1 MKLKTIGITLVS
13 SALSFGIFSSAAGAT
28 TFANGQPEKIQ
39 IQVAATETAFTK
51 NDLIK
56 KFHELFPKQFDFLTN
71 NDFQMHGS
79 HFYPEDDTL
88 RYSLSFTKVIDGK
101 RLYGHV
107 GFVGDKLEIENYS
120 YQPPNEKEAL
130 FPAKVSK
137 DEARKIADNFMK
149 KFLNE
154 GEYQLEANQYNY
166 YPQQILTEP
175 IRYSFSFAR
184 TKNQVAI
191 NDQRIEVTVL
201 GNGEIVGFYKNSAK
215 LDSSTYDDVKLVKDK
230 NDILKNV
237 KENLS
242 VDLQYQVDMDYRTG
256 ESRVQL
262 VYQPTLKMRG
272 VNAISGEYLT
282 TNGYSA
288 DFPEKT
294 KLEKVSAN
302 PLPPRKNGI
311 TVEEAKKIAE
321 QLLSIK
327 SDKVKLSID
336 SISEME
342 NYNGQEVISIN
353 YMYQYANSGT
363 GSNIEFNK
371 QTGEILQYHSM
382 KSHILEQIGEKPNKD
397 NAISKQEALEQAV
410 NYVKEWV
417 PSYLHNYAM
426 PLEDPY
432 TDDILGT
439 YNFSFPRVVNGI
451 LVMGDQINV
460 GIAADGS
467 LINLYVTNY
476 QKVENW
482 PSIDKVISEEN
493 AKTILKDALS
503 LKLNYMKKDYKQEN
517 KHYDLVYVPVFNE
530 DSFTFLDANTGRWN
544 SLNGVENTTVISH
557 PWAEEELNYLI
568 NAKILDVKDSKKFN
582 GDAAISKGEA
592 IKVVMNSLTY
602 FYAGGYY
609 GERDNL
615 KQTFDN
621 IDPKHPLYQPIERAV
636 EMGIIKPTSKSFD
649 VDSPIKR
656 EELAAWY
663 IRVLG
668 LEQAAKHNNIYKLGF
683 ADANKV
689 QKEYTGYVAL
699 VSAMGILESDKNNFN
714 PTREVTYAEL
724 AASTIRLAHEM
735 AEKRNGYYY

>member
-1 MKLKTIGITLVS
+1 MKLKTIGITLVT
-13 SALSFGIFSSAAGAT
+13 SALSFGIFSSAAGAST
-28 TFANGQPEKIQ
+28 LANGQPEKVQ
-39 IQVAATETAFTK
+39 IQVAATETVFTK

-56 KFHELFPKQFDFLTN
+56 RFHELFPKQFDFLTSS
-71 NDFQMHGS
+71 DFHMNGS

-88 RYSLSFTKVIDGK
+88 RYNLSFTKVIDGK
-101 RLYGHV
+101 RLYGDV
-107 GFVGDKLEIENYS
+107 GFVGEKLEIENFY
-120 YQPPNEKEAL
+120 YQPTNEKEAL

-137 DEARKIADNFMK
+137 EEARKIADNFMK
-149 KFLNE
+149 KFLKE
-154 GEYQLEANQYNY
+154 EEYQLEANQYNY

-191 NDQRIEVTVL
+191 SDQRIEVTVL
-201 GNGEIVGFYKNSAK
+201 GNGEVVSFYKNSTK
-215 LDSSTYDDVKLVKDK
+215 LDSPTYDDVKLVKDK

-242 VDLQYQVDMDYRTG
+242 VDLQYQINMDYRTG
-256 ESRVQL
+256 ESSVQL
-262 VYQPTLKMRG
+262 VYLPTSKMRG

-282 TNGYSA
+282 ADGYSA

-294 KLEKVSAN
+294 KIEKVSDK
-302 PLPPRKNGI
+302 PLPARKNGI
-311 TVEEAKKIAE
+311 TVEEAKKVAE
-321 QLLSIK
+321 QLLSVK
-327 SDKVKLSID
+327 SDKVKLSIE

-342 NYNGQEVISIN
+342 NYNGQEVISIQ
-353 YMYQYANSGT
+353 YMYRYANGGF
-363 GSNIEFNK
+363 GSNLEINK
-371 QTGEILQYHSM
+371 QTGEIIQYHNM
-382 KSHILEQIGEKPNKD
+382 TDDILQQTGEKPNKE
-397 NAISKQEALEQAV
+397 NAISKAEALEQAV
-410 NYVKEWV
+410 KYAKEWI
-417 PSYLHNYAM
+417 PSYLHNYTM
-426 PLEDPY
+426 PVDEPY
-432 TDDILGT
+432 SDDRLGT
-439 YNFSFPRVVNGI
+439 YHFTFPRVVNGI
-451 LVMGDQINV
+451 MVMGDQISV

-467 LINLYVTNY
+467 LNSLNVNSY

-482 PSIDKVISEEN
+482 PSSDKVISEEN

-530 DSFTFLDANTGRWN
+530 DPFTFLDANTGKWN
-544 SLNGVENTTVISH
+544 NLNGIENTTVISH
-557 PWAEEELNYLI
+557 PWAEAELNYLI

-582 GDAAISKGEA
+582 GDSAISKGEA
-592 IKVVMNSLTY
+592 IKVIMNSLTY

-609 GERDNL
+609 GERENL

-636 EMGIIKPTSKSFD
+636 EMGIIKPTSKTFD

-656 EELAAWY
+656 EEVAAWY

-668 LEQAAKHNNIYKLGF
+668 LEQAAKHSDIYKLGF

-699 VSAMGILESDKNNFN
+699 ANSMGILESDKNNFN
-714 PTREVTYAEL
+714 PAKEVTYAEL
-724 AASTIRLAHEM
+724 AVSTIRLAHEM
-735 AEKRNGYYY
+735 AEKRNGFYY